1 MHGFIEVMTEAS
13 QGKSLVNVDWI
24 QMVVRKTDCTMIYF
38 AFNVP
43 YAGEQDYI
51 VVAEDYDSVKRKI
64 EYATRRDD
72 GGTECGVIKSEFTQK
87 SQLR

>member
-1 MHGFIEVMTEAS
+1 MHGFIEVTTEAS
-13 QGKSLVNVDWI
+13 QGKSLVNV
-24 QMVVRKTDCTMIYF
+24 VRKTDCTMIYF
-38 AFNVP
+38 SFNVP

>member
-1 MHGFIEVMTEAS
+1 
-13 QGKSLVNVDWI
+13 
-24 QMVVRKTDCTMIYF
+24 MIYF

>member
-1 MHGFIEVMTEAS
+1 MHGFIEVTMEAICE
-13 QGKSLVNVDWI
+13 KTLVNVAWI
-24 QMVVRKTDCTMIYF
+24 QMVVPKTDCTMIFF

-43 YAGEQDYI
+43 HAGEQDSI

-72 GGTECGVIKSEFTQK
+72 GGTKCGVIK
-87 SQLR
+87 